1 MADVIKLS
9 NTNDKERAPKR
20 TRPEKFDREK
30 EEQLRQQN
38 VKKLAVLGEED
49 ESVKRLETLVFGTE
63 DELLERLVEPEEEV
77 MLAPDSVQ
85 KSLNLTFSSSQ
96 LQKLQRLK
104 HFL

>member
-1 MADVIKLS
+1 MADVIKLP
-9 NTNDKERAPKR
+9 NTEDKKRAPKR
-20 TRPEKFDREK
+20 TLPEVPEKFDPEK

-38 VKKLAVLGEED
+38 VKKLAVLGEDD

-85 KSLNLTFSSSQ
+85 KSLNLTFNSSQ
-96 LQKLQRLK
+96 LQKL
-104 HFL
+104 